1 MKNFINLIKK
11 YKLYVLSGLLVI
23 LFFRSCQKSVEIK
36 NLGRDGVVT
45 INHIDSLETIITQ
58 KQQRIDSIPELI
70 RVEKINIHIEYDSW
84 VSEQNRGQQLMELH
98 PIIKYNIKELQK

>member
-36 NLGRDGVVT
+36 NLSRNGVVT
-45 INHIDSLETIITQ
+45 IDHIDSLETIITQ

-70 RVEKINIHIEYDSW
+70 RVVKINIHIEYDSW
-84 VSEQNRGQQLMELH
+84 VSGQNRGQQLMELH
-98 PIIKYNIKELQK
+98 PIIKNNIKELQK